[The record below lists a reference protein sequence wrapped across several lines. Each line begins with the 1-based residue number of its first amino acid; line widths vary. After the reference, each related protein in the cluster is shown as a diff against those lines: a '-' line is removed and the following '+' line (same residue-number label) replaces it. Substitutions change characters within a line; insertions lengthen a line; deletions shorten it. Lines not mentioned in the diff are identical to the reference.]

1 MKKNKEKKKIS
12 LKDKLFKTIVSNK
25 ILSVVIISIVTLL
38 IAGTTTL
45 IIVNRIKL
53 KTIKNTTIEEKT
65 KEVKHTLTLNLKEVS
80 VEEGT
85 EYKITDF
92 IDSILRDDAKLVIT
106 EQDGK
111 YLVSEEVIASETTEN
126 DANESTDDAVEPK
139 YLEDE
144 LVLTY
149 ESEDMASITE
159 VGEHTIKIK
168 ATLGKATAE
177 AEAKLNITA
186 KPEEEPAQA
195 TTNTVVRSNSGSS
208 NSRAQAA
215 QPAQSC
221 TRLKEGIKFVEYT
234 RLYTGWEG
242 TDGDA
247 NVQRTN
253 YLWADKDTKNSELF
267 KAIHRWRNYGI
278 RRSLGSDYELVD
290 SCGNMWGRAVLVEIF
305 MYDTFDVDENGNANT
320 SNPYWYSFTHESDGY
335 VGSYWLIN
343 EGQGVVWNWNPNN
356 LSWWFTDETRDL
368 GL

>member
-53 KTIKNTTIEEKT
+53 KTIKNTTVEEKT

-80 VEEGT
+80 VEEGA

-92 IDSILRDDAKLVIT
+92 IDSILRDDVKLVIT
-106 EQDGK
+106 EKDGK

-126 DANESTDDAVEPK
+126 DVNETTNETVDPK

-149 ESEDMASITE
+149 ESEDMAKLTE
-159 VGEHTIKIK
+159 VGEHTIKVK

-177 AEAKLNITA
+177 AEVKLNITA

-195 TTNTVVRSNSGSS
+195 TTNTAVRSNSGSS
-208 NSRAQAA
+208 NSGAQT
-215 QPAQSC
+215 C
-221 TRLKEGIKFVEYT
+221 TRIGVGTEYDVLSKLYPPEEWPYVESDINFNAAFDKE
-234 RLYTGWEG
+234 LS
-242 TDGDA
+242 
-247 NVQRTN
+247 NVQSAEI
-253 YLWADKDTKNSELF
+253 W
-267 KAIHRWRNYGI
+267 KASKRWKNYGI
-278 RRSLGSDYELVD
+278 YKSFGSMNWLFDTCNNVWGFTVD
-290 SCGNMWGRAVLVEIF
+290 ISVPIHETMNSVGADGTMQA
-305 MYDTFDVDENGNANT
+305 
-320 SNPYWYSFTHESDGY
+320 NPYWSSFQHGEMNVAVMYHLTNKGNSAVFY
-335 VGSYWLIN
+335 Y
-343 EGQGVVWNWNPNN
+343 NPNN

>member
-53 KTIKNTTIEEKT
+53 KTIKNTTVEEKT

-80 VEEGT
+80 VEEGA

-92 IDSILRDDAKLVIT
+92 IDSILRDDVKLVIT
-106 EQDGK
+106 EKDGK

-159 VGEHTIKIK
+159 VGEHTIKVK

-195 TTNTVVRSNSGSS
+195 TTNTAVRSNSGSS

-221 TRLKEGIKFVEYT
+221 TRKGTGIEYNT
-234 RLYTGWEG
+234 LSKTYSV
-242 TDGDA
+242 D
-247 NVQRTN
+247 
-253 YLWADKDTKNSELF
+253 ELF
-267 KAIHRWRNYGI
+267 YADNDSNYNAAYNKELSNVESAEIWKATKRWREYGI
-278 RRSLGSDYELVD
+278 RKSFGSMNLLYD
-290 SCGNMWGRAVLVEIF
+290 SCDNAWGFNMII
-305 MYDTFDVDENGNANT
+305 DVYIYETLDDGT
-320 SNPYWYSFTHESDGY
+320 GNPYWYSFQHDGNTVARY
-335 VGSYWLIN
+335 YLTNNGN
-343 EGQGVVWNWNPNN
+343 NVVWIYNPNN
-356 LSWWFTDETRDL
+356 LSWSY
-368 GL
+368 

>member
-1 MKKNKEKKKIS
+1 MKNVKKFIQNLTKTQ
-12 LKDKLFKTIVSNK
+12 KLVLGGLFSA
-25 ILSVVIISIVTLL
+25 ILVL
-38 IAGTTTL
+38 IAIMVVM
-45 IIVNRIKL
+45 IIIQPSTSKVDKG
-53 KTIKNTTIEEKT
+53 KKANTTVEEKT

-80 VEEGT
+80 VEEGA

-92 IDSILRDDAKLVIT
+92 IDSILRDDVKLVIT
-106 EQDGK
+106 EKDGK

-159 VGEHTIKIK
+159 VGEHAIKVK

-195 TTNTVVRSNSGSS
+195 TTNTAVRSNSGSG
-208 NSRAQAA
+208 NSGAQAA

-247 NVQRTN
+247 NIQRTN
-253 YLWADKDTKNSELF
+253 YLWLDKDTQNSELF

-278 RRSLGSDYELVD
+278 RRSYGSDFELVD
-290 SCGNMWGRAVLVEIF
+290 SCGNQWGRAVLVYIF
-305 MYDTFDVDENGNANT
+305 MYETLDDK
-320 SNPYWYSFTHESDGY
+320 SPNPYWYSFAHESDGY

-343 EGQGVVWNWNPNN
+343 EGQGVVWNYNPNN
-356 LSWWFTDETRDL
+356 LSWWFTSETR
-368 GL
+368 

>member
-1 MKKNKEKKKIS
+1 MKKFIQNLTKTQ
-12 LKDKLFKTIVSNK
+12 KLVLGGLFSA
-25 ILSVVIISIVTLL
+25 ILVL
-38 IAGTTTL
+38 IAIMVVMIITQPTTSK
-45 IIVNRIKL
+45 VD
-53 KTIKNTTIEEKT
+53 KNKKANATVEEKT
-65 KEVKHTLTLNLKEVS
+65 KEVKHTLTLNLREVS

-92 IDSILRDDAKLVIT
+92 IDSILRDDVKLVIT
-106 EQDGK
+106 EKDGK

-126 DANESTDDAVEPK
+126 DANETTDGTVEPK

-159 VGEHTIKIK
+159 VGEHTIKVK

-177 AEAKLNITA
+177 AEAKLIINA

-195 TTNTVVRSNSGSS
+195 TTNTVVRSNSGSG
-208 NSRAQAA
+208 NSGAQAA
-215 QPAQSC
+215 QPTQSC

-234 RLYTGWEG
+234 RLYANWEG
-242 TDGDA
+242 TDSDA
-247 NVQRTN
+247 NIQRTN
-253 YLWADKDTKNSELF
+253 YLWLDKDTQNSELF

-278 RRSLGSDYELVD
+278 RRSLGSDYELFD
-290 SCGNMWGRAVLVEIF
+290 TCGNQWGRAVLVDIF
-305 MYDTFDVDENGNANT
+305 ISELLDDGS

-343 EGQGVVWNWNPNN
+343 EGQGAVWNYNPNN
-356 LSWWFTDETRDL
+356 LSWWFTSETR
-368 GL
+368 